1 MASLYQRFNGKINT
15 SNSFPNP
22 PEASHL
28 LGQGGEVEPAAES
41 LRPRLQH
48 PHSRHNEDEDVRIC
62 LTFTA
67 HCQIQNFS
75 FLRHRLPLKMFE
87 KCINVEP
94 PQLLILKAKL
104 SKLCVIAASVSE

>member
-22 PEASHL
+22 PEASRL

-48 PHSRHNEDEDVRIC
+48 PRSRHSEDEDVRIR
-62 LTFTA
+62 LTFTVKSRTLA
-67 HCQIQNFS
+67 F
-75 FLRHRLPLKMFE
+75 
-87 KCINVEP
+87 
-94 PQLLILKAKL
+94 
-104 SKLCVIAASVSE
+104 

>member
-22 PEASHL
+22 PEASRL

-48 PHSRHNEDEDVRIC
+48 PHSRHSEDEDVRIC

-67 HCQIQNFS
+67 HRQIQNFS
-75 FLRHRLPLKMFE
+75 FLKASPAFR
-87 KCINVEP
+87 NV
-94 PQLLILKAKL
+94 
-104 SKLCVIAASVSE
+104 